1 MSGKDQGQLRIIGGK
16 WRSRK
21 LAFPQQDNLRPTP
34 DRVRETVFNWLQA
47 EVPGSRCLDV
57 FAGSGALGFEAASRG
72 AGEVVMIE
80 QNPEAAAAL
89 TRNIEL
95 LNAGNIQPVI
105 ADAIEWLMNNQR
117 RFDIVFL
124 DPPYKAGLL
133 GQCCEILE
141 SGQSLAENAKIY
153 LEHAAGDDKIVI
165 PESWECLKHKSAG
178 QVTYKLFSRA
188 SPHIA

>member
-1 MSGKDQGQLRIIGGK
+1 MSGKKQGQLRIIAGS

-21 LAFPQQDNLRPTP
+21 LAFPQQENLRPTP
-34 DRVRETVFNWLQA
+34 DRVRETLFNWLQA
-47 EVPGSRCLDV
+47 DVPGSRCLDM

-80 QNPEAAAAL
+80 QNREAASAL
-89 TRNIEL
+89 ARNIEL
-95 LNAGNIQPVI
+95 LDAGNIQLVI
-105 ADAIEWLMNNQR
+105 NDAFDWVKDNQR
-117 RFDIVFL
+117 AFDIVFL

-133 GQCCEILE
+133 GKSCEVLE

-153 LEHAAGDDKIVI
+153 LEHALGDDEIVI
-165 PESWECLKHKSAG
+165 PENWECLKHKSAG
-178 QVTYKLFSRA
+178 HVTYKLFSRA